1 MKKTRELWAKHAEY
15 VKKGNQTQAHRTCK
29 CETTLAKLASAFPLP

>member
-15 VKKGNQTQAHRTCK
+15 VKKGNK
-29 CETTLAKLASAFPLP
+29 KETKHKHTEPVSVKQPLLN